1 MRSHSYKMADTEEQ
15 RLDIIKNCNLLLNG
29 YLSHFKQT
37 DNSAQGRMITQLK
50 WLKERAENH
59 DLPLPV
65 PREKLGSLLYIYT
78 NGEMY
83 NIYEYEKPILE
94 QYNIETIE
102 KIMQRIIS
110 LTYKG
115 SLLTKKA
122 YFPYIVRVI
131 DALILLI
138 EKSDFNLEGYKDKFI
153 HDLRDIQK
161 RLNENDIDPP
171 LMTYKSHYPS
181 FIKIEF
187 IFDMN
192 YEEDIKLFR
201 IVSNAIFNGRRPD
214 SWLTPEDA
222 DRESQKLLDE
232 VTEL

>member
-1 MRSHSYKMADTEEQ
+1 MVDTEEQ

-59 DLPLPV
+59 DLPLPI
-65 PREKLGSLLYIYT
+65 PHEKLGSLLYIYT

-83 NIYEYEKPILE
+83 NLYEYEKPILE

-115 SLLTKKA
+115 SLLTKKE

-138 EKSDFNLEGYKDKFI
+138 EKADYNLEGYKDEFV

-171 LMTYKSHYPS
+171 LGAYKSHYPS
-181 FIKIEF
+181 FIEIDF
-187 IFDMN
+187 IFNIN
-192 YEEDIKLFR
+192 YKKDIKLFR

-214 SWLTPEDA
+214 NWLTLEDA

-232 VTEL
+232 VIRL